1 MNFESESLRSQPQEA
16 ENPTQENVPSPRPSI
31 LNNPLYTMTDTEVLD
46 GYEKSL
52 KSQRPSEDEGAD
64 ADRRFI
70 DIAGKRL
77 KVDAYTDAWRQKA
90 EKFQSEPQ
98 PVERQL
104 DMFMT
109 KLKRVVDHAES
120 AKRQLSAIR
129 EADAGKESGKALTPE
144 VEAQIS
150 EKLLPFQSF
159 FEYEA
164 ILDSMSETMDDVTA
178 LAHDSVRSGDN
189 SQMEATRNQLA
200 SSEYSTDENR

>member
-1 MNFESESLRSQPQEA
+1 MS
-16 ENPTQENVPSPRPSI
+16 
-31 LNNPLYTMTDTEVLD
+31 DKEVLD
-46 GYEKSL
+46 GYEESL
-52 KSQRPSEDEGAD
+52 KREQPTEGAEGEDAD
-64 ADRRFI
+64 ADRRFVE
-70 DIAGKRL
+70 IAGKRIQ
-77 KVDAYTDAWRQKA
+77 VDAYTDAWRQKA
-90 EKFQSEPQ
+90 EKFQNEPQ

-189 SQMEATRNQLA
+189 SQLEAARSQLA
-200 SSEYSTDENR
+200 SSENGADENR